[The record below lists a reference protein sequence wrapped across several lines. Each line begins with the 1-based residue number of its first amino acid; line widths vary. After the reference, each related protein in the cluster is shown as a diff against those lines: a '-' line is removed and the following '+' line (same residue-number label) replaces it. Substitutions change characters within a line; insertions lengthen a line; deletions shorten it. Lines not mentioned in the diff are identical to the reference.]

1 MTRFT
6 FKLNIMNFLNF
17 VAGKGGFMIL
27 ALIVIAL
34 FMYRK
39 YKSERYFKEVEKRIN
54 NRKKQ

>member
-1 MTRFT
+1 
-6 FKLNIMNFLNF
+6 MNFLNF